1 MPPVFHSLDIE
12 TASTGEVI
20 DEIQRL
26 IHVDPDT
33 ATDDETLDAI
43 IDLIDDYLEQ
53 QARPADRRQADALA
67 RLLKAWGYEV
77 TRIE

>member
-12 TASTGEVI
+12 TASTGEII

-26 IHVDPDT
+26 IHLDPET
-33 ATDDETLDAI
+33 ASDDETLEAI

-53 QARPADRRQADALA
+53 QARPADARQADALA
-67 RLLKAWGYEV
+67 RLLSAWGYKV

>member
-12 TASTGEVI
+12 SASVGEII
-20 DEIQRL
+20 DEIERL
-26 IHVDPDT
+26 IRLDPET
-33 ATDDETLDAI
+33 ATDDETLEAI
-43 IDLIDDYLEQ
+43 VDLVDDYLERE
-53 QARPADRRQADALA
+53 ARPADRRQADALA